1 MIVCSCNVLT
11 DSDVRTVCHAAEGA
25 PRSPTRVHG
34 CLGCSAQCGR
44 CLRTIKRIMDEALGA
59 CDVGCT
65 ICPHTGRKLS

>member
-34 CLGCSAQCGR
+34 SAQCGR

-59 CDVGCT
+59 CDVGCA
-65 ICPHTGRKLS
+65 ICPHTGRKL